1 MGLPVVLCF
10 AITTPFMIAKRL
22 FDIFFSLLLALV
34 AVPLL
39 LPFVVVAAA
48 DTSSDGFFRQVRI
61 GQYGKPFRIIKLRT
75 LHRRTHRIS
84 RYGRFLRHS
93 KIDELPQLWHVL
105 TGTMS
110 FVGPR
115 PDVPGYYDTLQGQEQ
130 VILHL
135 KPGLTSEAG
144 LYYRREE
151 ELLAEQS
158 DPLHY
163 NDTVLFPD
171 KVRMNLHYYYHRS
184 FRGDLKLIAKTVVKV
199 AGTR

>member
-1 MGLPVVLCF
+1 M
-10 AITTPFMIAKRL
+10 MAKRL
-22 FDIFFSLLLALV
+22 FDLIFSFIFLLFIG
-34 AVPLL
+34 PML
-39 LPFVVVAAA
+39 LPFVVLAAF

-75 LHRRTHRIS
+75 LHRRTHRMS
-84 RYGRFLRHS
+84 HYGRFLRRS

-115 PDVPGYYDTLQGQEQ
+115 PDVPGYYDTLQGEEGL
-130 VILHL
+130 ILNL

-144 LYYRREE
+144 LHYSREE
-151 ELLAEQS
+151 ELLAQQD
-158 DPLHY
+158 DPIHY

-184 FRGDLKLIAKTVVKV
+184 FWGDVKLIARTVVKV
-199 AGTR
+199 AGAR

>member
-1 MGLPVVLCF
+1 
-10 AITTPFMIAKRL
+10 MIAKRL
-22 FDIFFSLLLALV
+22 FDFIFSLLLLLLAG
-34 AVPLL
+34 PLL
-39 LPFVVVAAA
+39 LPFVVIAAV

-75 LHRRTHRIS
+75 LHRRTHRLS
-84 RYGRFLRHS
+84 RYGRLLRRS

-110 FVGPR
+110 FVGRR
-115 PDVPGYYDTLQGQEQ
+115 PDVPGYYDTLQGEERL
-130 VILHL
+130 ILNL

-151 ELLAEQS
+151 ELLAQQA
-158 DPLHY
+158 DPLQY

-184 FRGDLKLIAKTVVKV
+184 FREDLKLIAKTVVKV
-199 AGTR
+199 AGVQGE

>member
-1 MGLPVVLCF
+1 MFRECN
-10 AITTPFMIAKRL
+10 TYMIAKRL
-22 FDIFFSLLLALV
+22 FDFIFSLLLLLLAG
-34 AVPLL
+34 PLL
-39 LPFVVVAAA
+39 LPFVVIAAV
-48 DTSSDGFFRQVRI
+48 DTSSDGLFRQVRI

-75 LHRRTHRIS
+75 LHRRTHRLS
-84 RYGRFLRHS
+84 RYGRLLRRS

-115 PDVPGYYDTLQGQEQ
+115 PDVPGYYDTLQGEEGL
-130 VILHL
+130 ILNL

-151 ELLAEQS
+151 DLLAQQA
-158 DPLHY
+158 DPLDY

-199 AGTR
+199 AGVQGE

>member
-1 MGLPVVLCF
+1 VNATPV
-10 AITTPFMIAKRL
+10 MIAKRL
-22 FDIFFSLLLALV
+22 FDFVFSLLLLLLAG
-34 AVPLL
+34 PLL
-39 LPFVVVAAA
+39 LPFVVIAAV

-61 GQYGKPFRIIKLRT
+61 GQYSKPFRIIKLRT
-75 LHRRTHRIS
+75 LHRRTHRMS
-84 RYGRFLRHS
+84 HYGRFLRRS

-115 PDVPGYYDTLQGQEQ
+115 PDVPGYYDMLQGEDRR
-130 VILHL
+130 ILEL

-144 LYYRREE
+144 LKYSREE

-184 FRGDLKLIAKTVVKV
+184 FRGDLKLIGRTAVKV
-199 AGTR
+199 FRG